1 MSRLGNK
8 INAGY
13 VKTQMEQAVYLKE
26 IIEYTGDVAILDT
39 CAGTGEILNFLAKNP
54 TIKDS
59 SSVALAGAD
68 IQSNINVVTY
78 GVEIDKGR
86 GAVAEQTLDH
96 VVVAPI
102 ESMTI
107 SNEQMGLIYLNPPY
121 DLTLSNSM
129 GHTERKELVELERS
143 LRYLMPGGVLI
154 YVIPHYRFSDTRIAR
169 ILSTYFNKVTVA
181 RFTDENYHEFKQC
194 LFIGHKKRSAY
205 KEFSEELYNVF
216 LRLVDEDFV
225 LKKLPT
231 LATVAERAKT
241 EENRTWK
248 VPTGNTKI
256 KTFSTRLIN
265 KSIIAGALKESAG
278 LDTFVGQT
286 KPRTLDISG
295 KQPPLP
301 PSSGQIALLLASG
314 GINGL
319 MAADDPNLVHILR
332 GQEVVSKITTEEKT
346 ETGTVTKIKTKREVG
361 IKIITPQGVVKKLM

>member
-1 MSRLGNK
+1 MSRIGNK
-8 INAGY
+8 IKAGFMP
-13 VKTQMEQAVYLKE
+13 TQLEQAAYLKD

-39 CAGTGEILNFLAKNP
+39 CAGTGEVLNYLAQP
-54 TIKDS
+54 
-59 SSVALAGAD
+59 SVSEQNNLEAGAETPT
-68 IQSNINVVTY
+68 NVKVVTY

-86 GAVAEQTLDH
+86 GEIAQQMLDH

-107 SNEQMGLIYLNPPY
+107 SNEQMGLLFLNPPY
-121 DLTLSNSM
+121 DLTLADSF
-129 GHTERKELVELERS
+129 GKTERKELIELERS

-154 YVIPHYRFSDTRIAR
+154 YIIPHYRFSDNRIAR

-194 LFIGHKKRSAY
+194 VFIGHKKRSAY
-205 KEFSEELYNVF
+205 KEFHEGLYDVF
-216 LRLVDEDFV
+216 LKMENEQFV
-225 LKKLPT
+225 LDKLPT
-231 LATVAERAKT
+231 LETIAERAKT
-241 EENRTWK
+241 EEDRTWK
-248 VPTGNTKI
+248 VPAGNTKI

-265 KSIIAGALKESAG
+265 KSIIADALKESAG

-301 PSSGQIALLLASG
+301 PSSGQIALLLSSG

-346 ETGTVTKIKTKREVG
+346 ETGTVIKIKTKREIG
-361 IKIITPQGVVKKLM
+361 IKIITPKGVVKKLM

>member
-1 MSRLGNK
+1 MSRIGNK

-13 VKTQMEQAVYLKE
+13 VASQLPQLKLLKE
-26 IIEYTGDVAILDT
+26 VIEYTGDVALLDT
-39 CAGTGEILNFLAKNP
+39 CAGTGSALKELAESPLVEDVDLYSDNEGTLKF
-54 TIKDS
+54 
-59 SSVALAGAD
+59 
-68 IQSNINVVTY
+68 NIVTY

-86 GAVAEQTLDH
+86 GAIAEQTLDN

-107 SNEQMGLIYLNPPY
+107 SNEQMGLILLNPPY
-121 DLTLSNSM
+121 DLTLKDSM
-129 GHTERKELVELERS
+129 GKTERKELIELERS

-154 YVIPHYRFSDTRIAR
+154 YIIPHYRFSDTRIAR

-181 RFTDENYHEFKQC
+181 RFTDENYSEYKQC
-194 LFIGHKKRSAY
+194 VFIGHKKRSAY
-205 KEFSEELYNVF
+205 KEFNEGLYDVF
-216 LRLVDEDFV
+216 LKLEDEQFV
-225 LKKLPT
+225 LDKLPT
-231 LATVAERAKT
+231 LETIAERAKT
-241 EENRTWK
+241 DEDRKWK
-248 VPTGNTKI
+248 VPAGNTKI

-265 KSIIAGALKESAG
+265 KSVIAGALKKSDA

-301 PSSGQIALLLASG
+301 PSAGQIALLLASG

-319 MAADDPNLVHILR
+319 MAPDDPNLVHILR

-346 ETGTVTKIKTKREVG
+346 ETGIVTRIKTKREIG
-361 IKIITPQGVVKKLM
+361 IKIITPNGVVKRLM